1 MKGFPFFKPLLPAL
15 VLLGVGC
22 GGDSTDDRTPAGDQ
36 LALSSV
42 TIGGQSGLSDFDDVS
57 PDAEI
62 VLDFTAALD
71 AATVEANI
79 YLLDAGGAKV
89 DASDVYDGAKRV
101 TLKPS
106 AGLNAYASYRL
117 IVDSGLKSAAG
128 EAILTGKVI
137 RIRTGLD
144 TSDKFPQISDE
155 ELLTK
160 VQQQTFRYFWEGAEP
175 TSGMARERTSSG
187 ATVTTGGTGFGVMAM
202 TVAAERGFVT
212 RSEAC
217 QRVQRIVTFLAER
230 ATPYHGAFSHW
241 IDGQTGQTLPFSA
254 DDNGADLVET
264 GLLFQGLLT
273 ARAYFDGADAAE
285 SKLRAD
291 ITTRLAQEVR
301 AHPGDLHLR
310 SQQLLL
316 QRASIGT
323 VDAFCLH
330 FVQQHF
336 AMLDVPPDFET
347 ADEADL
353 ARIEQET
360 LAATLET
367 AYQDPD
373 FRAFAD
379 LYDRGR
385 TDNTAGDAILDLYHF
400 TRALPHPAAS
410 LAAFAAMWQQDA
422 PPKDTL
428 WGKEL
433 LGIALARAQGAKT
446 LLESGAAIAARDEA
460 ADRAYTAVMQDDAA
474 RVKNLCYYLKESDW
488 DKSLAALDAVL
499 TGWRRAGSVKGG
511 KDANQCA
518 SAASQLRDRAKDQM
532 TSLQKDVLLCT
543 AEEFAADRRRAAP
556 LVAALVRATQAFADS
571 CFAAKC
577 AEKVL
582 DYADYEHLTLDLLLT
597 ESNERTPLCATVS
610 ARYAAVLVDEY
621 QDTNALQDAIYFALA
636 RPEADNLFFV
646 GDIKQSIY
654 RFRLAD
660 PGIFVDKQQRWQ
672 PHPQPAPLPSTLALD
687 ANFRSAP
694 GVIAGINYLFETFFS
709 RGLGGVDYGD
719 GQRLVVGG
727 DKDAAYQGMCE
738 IDVIDGADVDG
749 DAAVIARR
757 IAEMVGQGFP
767 VRGKDGPRPCRYDDF
782 CILLR
787 GRKGFAAYEGA
798 LRTAGIPVF
807 ADSATD
813 LLDEPHIRPFA
824 ALLRVIDNPAQDI
837 PLAAVL
843 LSPMFPYTAD
853 DLVALRR
860 ARPTGSLYGAV
871 LYSEPQRFALFT
883 DALTEYRRLARTL
896 PVDELIEE
904 LLARTGYLAAVG
916 ALPDGPRCREDL
928 LSFTAW
934 AAGAGRAGL
943 PSLIRAMDAAA
954 ANGGLSQSAGGQTRP
969 GCVSIMTV
977 HRSKGLEF
985 PVVFVADT
993 DHKFNQSDAIRPVLT
1008 HSRLGVGV
1016 MLRAPRAAKRFKTL
1030 PYAALAQAI
1039 RTETLS
1045 EEMRVLYVALTRAQD
1060 ALIITVPLKKTAS
1073 SLKLPALCAAAE
1085 ATGPEA
1091 MRSMT
1096 SWAGWILTAA
1106 LLHPDSSA
1114 LWEYTSF
1121 LPHYGL
1127 HRAPLA
1133 IRVLPLPEETEQ
1145 PPAPPAPAADPA
1157 VVEMLKAS
1165 FAWRSPREALEKVPA
1180 KVSVS
1185 AVAHAARP
1193 VALERPAFLQ
1203 KTGMTGA
1210 ERGTA
1215 IHAFMQSV
1223 PFDGPAPDLDAEVRR
1238 QTDLQ
1243 LLDPALADKL
1253 DLDAVR
1259 PFFASAVWRR
1269 IRLAKHILREEP
1281 FITAL
1286 PAAEVTPAAG
1296 QGSAAA
1302 AEVLVQGIAD
1312 LVLVFDEHAEIL
1324 DYKTD
1329 RSRDAQYYIDE
1340 YAAQL
1345 RLYRR
1350 AFAQRLAVPVTK
1362 LTIYSFAIEDEID
1375 VPLG

>member
-1 MKGFPFFKPLLPAL
+1 MPEQPRIKFTDAQAAAITARGGSLL
-15 VLLGVGC
+15 V
-22 GGDSTDDRTPAGDQ
+22 
-36 LALSSV
+36 
-42 TIGGQSGLSDFDDVS
+42 
-57 PDAEI
+57 
-62 VLDFTAALD
+62 
-71 AATVEANI
+71 
-79 YLLDAGGAKV
+79 
-89 DASDVYDGAKRV
+89 
-101 TLKPS
+101 
-106 AGLNAYASYRL
+106 
-117 IVDSGLKSAAG
+117 SAAAG
-128 EAILTGKVI
+128 SGK
-137 RIRTGLD
+137 
-144 TSDKFPQISDE
+144 
-155 ELLTK
+155 
-160 VQQQTFRYFWEGAEP
+160 
-175 TSGMARERTSSG
+175 
-187 ATVTTGGTGFGVMAM
+187 
-202 TVAAERGFVT
+202 T
-212 RSEAC
+212 R
-217 QRVQRIVTFLAER
+217 V
-230 ATPYHGAFSHW
+230 
-241 IDGQTGQTLPFSA
+241 
-254 DDNGADLVET
+254 LVERVV
-264 GLLFQGLLT
+264 GLIT
-273 ARAYFDGADAAE
+273 DPEHPADADSLLIMTFTNAAAA
-285 SKLRAD
+285 KLRAD

-301 AHPGDLHLR
+301 AHPGDRNLR
-310 SQQLLL
+310 RQQLLL

-347 ADEADL
+347 AEEADL

-367 AYQDPD
+367 AYNDPD

-410 LAAFAAMWQQDA
+410 LKAFAEMWQTDA
-422 PPKDTL
+422 PPQDTP
-428 WGKEL
+428 WGQEL

-446 LLESGAAIAARDEA
+446 LLESGAAIAARDEM
-460 ADRAYTAVMQDDAA
+460 ADAAYTAVMQDDAA
-474 RVKNLCYYLKESDW
+474 RVENLCYRLAEKDW
-488 DKSLAALDAVL
+488 EGSLNALELAL
-499 TGWRRAGSVKGG
+499 GGWRRAGAVKGG
-511 KDANQCA
+511 KDGNQAA
-518 SAASQLRDRAKDQM
+518 SAASELRDRAKKQLE
-532 TSLQKDVLLCT
+532 SLRKDALLCT
-543 AEEFAADRRRAAP
+543 GEEFAADRRRAAP
-556 LVAALVRATQAFADS
+556 LVAALVRAAQTFADS

-582 DYADYEHLTLDLLLT
+582 DYADYEHLTLDLLLD
-597 ESNERTPLCATVS
+597 EHNERTPLCRTVS
-610 ARYAAVLVDEY
+610 SHYRAVLVDEY

-660 PGIFVDKQQRWQ
+660 PSIFVGKQQQWK
-672 PHPQPAPLPSTLALD
+672 PHPQPAPAPATLALD

-709 RGLGGVDYGD
+709 KGLGGVDYGD

-727 DKDAAYQGMCE
+727 DKNAAYQGMCE
-738 IDVIDGADVDG
+738 VDVMDGADTE
-749 DAAVIARR
+749 AEAQHIARR
-757 IAEMVGQGFP
+757 IAEMVQSGFA
-767 VRGKDGPRPCRYDDF
+767 VRGKEGVRPCRYDDF

-787 GRKGFAAYEGA
+787 GRKGFPTYEGA

-807 ADSATD
+807 ADSAAD

-843 LSPMFPYTAD
+843 LSPLFPYTAD

-860 ARPTGSLYGAV
+860 ACPQGSLYGAV
-871 LYSEPQRFALFT
+871 LGDAADRFTEFT
-883 DALTEYRRLARTL
+883 AALTEYRRLARTL
-896 PVDELIEE
+896 PVAELLEE

-916 ALPDGPRCREDL
+916 ALPDGARCREDL

-934 AAGAGRAGL
+934 ASGAGRAGL
-943 PSLIRAMDAAA
+943 PALIRAMDAAA
-954 ANGGLSQSAGGQTRP
+954 ANGGLNQSAGGQTRP

-1060 ALIITVPLKKTAS
+1060 ALIITVPLKNTAS
-1073 SLKLPALCAAAE
+1073 SLKTPAVCAAAE

-1091 MRSMT
+1091 MRSMG
-1096 SWAGWILTAA
+1096 SWAGWILTATM
-1106 LLHPDSSA
+1106 LHPDSDA
-1114 LWEYTSF
+1114 LWNYTSF
-1121 LPHYGL
+1121 LPH
-1127 HRAPLA
+1127 HRPTKVALG
-1133 IRVLPLPEETEQ
+1133 IRLLPLPEQTEQ

-1157 VVEMLKAS
+1157 AVARLRAS
-1165 FAWRSPREALEKVPA
+1165 FAWQSPRAALEKVPA

-1185 AVAHAARP
+1185 AVVHAARP

-1203 KTGMTGA
+1203 KSGMTGA

-1223 PFDGPAPDLDAEVRR
+1223 PFDGPAPDLTAEVRR
-1238 QTDLQ
+1238 QTELQ

-1259 PFFASAVWRR
+1259 PFFESAVWRR
-1269 IRLAKHILREEP
+1269 IRLAKQILREEP

-1329 RSRDAQYYIDE
+1329 RSRDAQFYVDE

-1350 AFAQRLAVPVTK
+1350 AFAQRLSVPVTK
-1362 LTIYSFAIEDEID
+1362 LTIYSFALADEID
-1375 VPLG
+1375 IPL

>member
-1 MKGFPFFKPLLPAL
+1 MPEQPKIKFTDAQAAAITARGGSLL
-15 VLLGVGC
+15 V
-22 GGDSTDDRTPAGDQ
+22 
-36 LALSSV
+36 
-42 TIGGQSGLSDFDDVS
+42 
-57 PDAEI
+57 
-62 VLDFTAALD
+62 
-71 AATVEANI
+71 
-79 YLLDAGGAKV
+79 
-89 DASDVYDGAKRV
+89 
-101 TLKPS
+101 
-106 AGLNAYASYRL
+106 
-117 IVDSGLKSAAG
+117 SAAAG
-128 EAILTGKVI
+128 SGK
-137 RIRTGLD
+137 
-144 TSDKFPQISDE
+144 
-155 ELLTK
+155 
-160 VQQQTFRYFWEGAEP
+160 
-175 TSGMARERTSSG
+175 
-187 ATVTTGGTGFGVMAM
+187 
-202 TVAAERGFVT
+202 T
-212 RSEAC
+212 R
-217 QRVQRIVTFLAER
+217 V
-230 ATPYHGAFSHW
+230 
-241 IDGQTGQTLPFSA
+241 
-254 DDNGADLVET
+254 LVERVV
-264 GLLFQGLLT
+264 GLIT
-273 ARAYFDGADAAE
+273 DPEHPADADSLLIMTFTNAAAA
-285 SKLRAD
+285 KLRAD

-301 AHPGDLHLR
+301 AHPGDRNLR
-310 SQQLLL
+310 RQQLLL

-347 ADEADL
+347 AEEADL

-367 AYQDPD
+367 AYNDPD

-410 LAAFAAMWQQDA
+410 LKAFAEMWQTDA
-422 PPKDTL
+422 PPQDTP
-428 WGKEL
+428 WGQEL
-433 LGIALARAQGAKT
+433 LGIALARTQGAKT
-446 LLESGAAIAARDEA
+446 LLESGAAIAARDEK
-460 ADRAYTAVMQDDAA
+460 ADAAYTAVMQDDAA
-474 RVKNLCYYLKESDW
+474 RVENLCYRLAEKDW
-488 DKSLAALDAVL
+488 EGSLNALELAL
-499 TGWRRAGSVKGG
+499 GGWRRAGAVKGG
-511 KDANQCA
+511 KDSNQAA
-518 SAASQLRDRAKDQM
+518 SAASELRDRAKKQLE
-532 TSLQKDVLLCT
+532 SLRKDALLCT
-543 AEEFAADRRRAAP
+543 GEEFAADRRRAAP
-556 LVAALVRATQAFADS
+556 LVAALVRAAQTFADS

-582 DYADYEHLTLDLLLT
+582 DYADYEHLTLDLLLD
-597 ESNERTPLCATVS
+597 EHNERTPLCRTVS
-610 ARYAAVLVDEY
+610 SRYRAVLVDEY

-660 PGIFVDKQQRWQ
+660 PSIFVGKQQQWKS
-672 PHPQPAPLPSTLALD
+672 HPQPAPAPATLALD

-709 RGLGGVDYGD
+709 KGLGGVDYGD

-727 DKDAAYQGMCE
+727 DKNAAYQGMCE
-738 IDVIDGADVDG
+738 VDVMDGADTE
-749 DAAVIARR
+749 AEAQHIARR
-757 IAEMVGQGFP
+757 IAEMVQSGFA
-767 VRGKDGPRPCRYDDF
+767 VRGKEGVRPCRYDDF

-787 GRKGFAAYEGA
+787 GRKGFPTYEGA

-807 ADSATD
+807 ADSAAD

-843 LSPMFPYTAD
+843 LSPLFPYTAD

-860 ARPTGSLYGAV
+860 ACPQGSLYGAV
-871 LYSEPQRFALFT
+871 LGDAADRFAEFT
-883 DALTEYRRLARTL
+883 AALTEYRRLARTL
-896 PVDELIEE
+896 PVAELLEE

-916 ALPDGPRCREDL
+916 ALPDGARCREDL

-934 AAGAGRAGL
+934 ASGAGRAGL
-943 PSLIRAMDAAA
+943 PALIRAMDAAA
-954 ANGGLSQSAGGQTRP
+954 ANGGLNQSAGGQTRP

-985 PVVFVADT
+985 PVIFVADT

-1060 ALIITVPLKKTAS
+1060 ALIITVPLKNTAS
-1073 SLKLPALCAAAE
+1073 SLKTPAVCAAAE

-1091 MRSMT
+1091 MRSMG
-1096 SWAGWILTAA
+1096 SWAGWILTATM
-1106 LLHPDSSA
+1106 LHPDSDA
-1114 LWEYTSF
+1114 LWNYTSF
-1121 LPHYGL
+1121 LPHYRPTKVALG
-1127 HRAPLA
+1127 
-1133 IRVLPLPEETEQ
+1133 IRLLPLPEQTEQ

-1157 VVEMLKAS
+1157 AVARLRAS
-1165 FAWRSPREALEKVPA
+1165 FAWQSPRAALEKVPA

-1185 AVAHAARP
+1185 AVVHAARP

-1203 KTGMTGA
+1203 KSGMTGA

-1223 PFDGPAPDLDAEVRR
+1223 PFDGPAPDLTAEVRR
-1238 QTDLQ
+1238 QTELQ

-1259 PFFASAVWRR
+1259 PFFESAVWRR
-1269 IRLAKHILREEP
+1269 IRLAKQILREEP

-1286 PAAEVTPAAG
+1286 PAAEITPAAG

-1329 RSRDAQYYIDE
+1329 RSRDAQFYVDE

-1350 AFAQRLAVPVTK
+1350 AFAQRLSVPVTK
-1362 LTIYSFAIEDEID
+1362 LTIYSFALADEID
-1375 VPLG
+1375 IPL

>member
-1 MKGFPFFKPLLPAL
+1 MPEQPKIKFTDAQAAAITARGGSLL
-15 VLLGVGC
+15 V
-22 GGDSTDDRTPAGDQ
+22 
-36 LALSSV
+36 
-42 TIGGQSGLSDFDDVS
+42 
-57 PDAEI
+57 
-62 VLDFTAALD
+62 
-71 AATVEANI
+71 
-79 YLLDAGGAKV
+79 
-89 DASDVYDGAKRV
+89 
-101 TLKPS
+101 
-106 AGLNAYASYRL
+106 
-117 IVDSGLKSAAG
+117 SAAAG
-128 EAILTGKVI
+128 SGK
-137 RIRTGLD
+137 
-144 TSDKFPQISDE
+144 
-155 ELLTK
+155 
-160 VQQQTFRYFWEGAEP
+160 
-175 TSGMARERTSSG
+175 
-187 ATVTTGGTGFGVMAM
+187 
-202 TVAAERGFVT
+202 T
-212 RSEAC
+212 R
-217 QRVQRIVTFLAER
+217 V
-230 ATPYHGAFSHW
+230 
-241 IDGQTGQTLPFSA
+241 
-254 DDNGADLVET
+254 LVERVV
-264 GLLFQGLLT
+264 GLIT
-273 ARAYFDGADAAE
+273 DPEHPADADSLLIMTFTNAAAA
-285 SKLRAD
+285 KLRAD

-301 AHPGDLHLR
+301 AHPGDRNLCR
-310 SQQLLL
+310 QQLLL

-347 ADEADL
+347 AEEADL

-367 AYQDPD
+367 AYNDPD

-410 LAAFAAMWQQDA
+410 LKAFAEMWQTDA
-422 PPKDTL
+422 PPQDTP
-428 WGKEL
+428 WGQEL
-433 LGIALARAQGAKT
+433 LGIALSRAQGAKT
-446 LLESGAAIAARDEA
+446 LLESGAAIAARDEK
-460 ADRAYTAVMQDDAA
+460 ADAAYTAVMQDDAA
-474 RVKNLCYYLKESDW
+474 RVENLCYRLAEKDW
-488 DKSLAALDAVL
+488 EGSLNALELAL
-499 TGWRRAGSVKGG
+499 GGWRRAGAVKGG
-511 KDANQCA
+511 KDSNQAA
-518 SAASQLRDRAKDQM
+518 SAASELRDRAKKQLE
-532 TSLQKDVLLCT
+532 SLRKDALLCT
-543 AEEFAADRRRAAP
+543 GEEFAADRRRAAP
-556 LVAALVRATQAFADS
+556 LVAALVRAAQTFADS

-582 DYADYEHLTLDLLLT
+582 DYADYEHLTLDLLLD
-597 ESNERTPLCATVS
+597 EHNERTPLCRTVS
-610 ARYAAVLVDEY
+610 SHYRAVLVDEY

-660 PGIFVDKQQRWQ
+660 PSIFVGKQQQWK
-672 PHPQPAPLPSTLALD
+672 PHPQPAPAPATLALD

-709 RGLGGVDYGD
+709 KGLGGVDYGD

-727 DKDAAYQGMCE
+727 DKNAAYQGMCE
-738 IDVIDGADVDG
+738 VDVMDGADTE
-749 DAAVIARR
+749 AEAQHIARR
-757 IAEMVGQGFP
+757 IAEMVQSGFA
-767 VRGKDGPRPCRYDDF
+767 VRGKEGVRPCRYDDF

-787 GRKGFAAYEGA
+787 GRKGFPTYEGA

-807 ADSATD
+807 ADSAAD

-843 LSPMFPYTAD
+843 LSPLFPYTAD

-860 ARPTGSLYGAV
+860 ACPQGSLYGAV
-871 LYSEPQRFALFT
+871 LGDAADRFAEFT
-883 DALTEYRRLARTL
+883 AALAEYRRLARTL
-896 PVDELIEE
+896 PVAELLEE

-916 ALPDGPRCREDL
+916 ALPDGARCREDL

-934 AAGAGRAGL
+934 ASGAGRAGL
-943 PSLIRAMDAAA
+943 PALIRAMDAAA
-954 ANGGLSQSAGGQTRP
+954 ANGGLNQSAGGQTRP

-1060 ALIITVPLKKTAS
+1060 ALIITVPLKNTAS
-1073 SLKLPALCAAAE
+1073 SLKTPAVCAAAE

-1091 MRSMT
+1091 MRSMG
-1096 SWAGWILTAA
+1096 SWAGWILTATM
-1106 LLHPDSSA
+1106 LHPDSDA
-1114 LWEYTSF
+1114 LWNYTSF
-1121 LPHYGL
+1121 LPH
-1127 HRAPLA
+1127 HRPTKVALG
-1133 IRVLPLPEETEQ
+1133 IRLLPLPEQTEQ

-1157 VVEMLKAS
+1157 AVARLRAS
-1165 FAWRSPREALEKVPA
+1165 FAWQSPRAALEKVPA

-1185 AVAHAARP
+1185 AVVHAARP

-1203 KTGMTGA
+1203 KSGMTGA

-1223 PFDGPAPDLDAEVRR
+1223 PFDGPAPDLTAEVRR
-1238 QTDLQ
+1238 QTELQ

-1259 PFFASAVWRR
+1259 PFFESAVWRR
-1269 IRLAKHILREEP
+1269 IRLAKQILREEP

-1329 RSRDAQYYIDE
+1329 RSRDAQFYVDE

-1350 AFAQRLAVPVTK
+1350 AFAQRLSVPVTK
-1362 LTIYSFAIEDEID
+1362 LTIYSFALADEID
-1375 VPLG
+1375 IPL

>member
-1 MKGFPFFKPLLPAL
+1 MPEQPKIKFTDAQAAAITARGGSLL
-15 VLLGVGC
+15 V
-22 GGDSTDDRTPAGDQ
+22 
-36 LALSSV
+36 
-42 TIGGQSGLSDFDDVS
+42 
-57 PDAEI
+57 
-62 VLDFTAALD
+62 
-71 AATVEANI
+71 
-79 YLLDAGGAKV
+79 
-89 DASDVYDGAKRV
+89 
-101 TLKPS
+101 
-106 AGLNAYASYRL
+106 
-117 IVDSGLKSAAG
+117 SAAAG
-128 EAILTGKVI
+128 SGK
-137 RIRTGLD
+137 
-144 TSDKFPQISDE
+144 
-155 ELLTK
+155 
-160 VQQQTFRYFWEGAEP
+160 
-175 TSGMARERTSSG
+175 
-187 ATVTTGGTGFGVMAM
+187 
-202 TVAAERGFVT
+202 T
-212 RSEAC
+212 R
-217 QRVQRIVTFLAER
+217 V
-230 ATPYHGAFSHW
+230 
-241 IDGQTGQTLPFSA
+241 
-254 DDNGADLVET
+254 LVERVV
-264 GLLFQGLLT
+264 GLIT
-273 ARAYFDGADAAE
+273 DPEHPADADSLLIMTFTNAAAA
-285 SKLRAD
+285 KLRAD

-301 AHPGDLHLR
+301 AHPGDRNLR
-310 SQQLLL
+310 RQQLLL

-347 ADEADL
+347 AEEADL

-367 AYQDPD
+367 AYNDPD

-410 LAAFAAMWQQDA
+410 LKAFAEMWQTDA
-422 PPKDTL
+422 PPQDTP
-428 WGKEL
+428 WGQEL

-446 LLESGAAIAARDEA
+446 LLESGAAIAARDEK
-460 ADRAYTAVMQDDAA
+460 ADAAYTAVMQDDAA
-474 RVKNLCYYLKESDW
+474 RVENLCYRLAEKDW
-488 DKSLAALDAVL
+488 EGSLNALELAL
-499 TGWRRAGSVKGG
+499 GGWRRAGAVKGG
-511 KDANQCA
+511 KDGNQAA
-518 SAASQLRDRAKDQM
+518 SAASELRDRAKKQLE
-532 TSLQKDVLLCT
+532 SLRKDALLCT
-543 AEEFAADRRRAAP
+543 GEEFAADRRRAAP
-556 LVAALVRATQAFADS
+556 LVAALVRAAQTFADS

-582 DYADYEHLTLDLLLT
+582 DYADYEHLTLDLLLD
-597 ESNERTPLCATVS
+597 EHNERTPLCRTVS
-610 ARYAAVLVDEY
+610 SHYRAVLVDEY

-660 PGIFVDKQQRWQ
+660 PSIFVGKQQQWK
-672 PHPQPAPLPSTLALD
+672 PHPQPAPAPATLALD

-709 RGLGGVDYGD
+709 KGLGGVDYGD

-727 DKDAAYQGMCE
+727 DKNAAYQGMCE
-738 IDVIDGADVDG
+738 VDVMDGADTE
-749 DAAVIARR
+749 AEAQHIARR
-757 IAEMVGQGFP
+757 IAEMVQSGFA
-767 VRGKDGPRPCRYDDF
+767 VRGKEGVRPCRYDDF

-787 GRKGFAAYEGA
+787 GRKGFPTYEGA

-807 ADSATD
+807 ADSAAD

-843 LSPMFPYTAD
+843 LSPLFPYTAD

-860 ARPTGSLYGAV
+860 ACPQGSLYGAV
-871 LYSEPQRFALFT
+871 LGDAADRFAEFT
-883 DALTEYRRLARTL
+883 AALAEYRRLARTL
-896 PVDELIEE
+896 PVAELLEE

-916 ALPDGPRCREDL
+916 ALPDGARCREDL

-934 AAGAGRAGL
+934 ASGAGRAGL
-943 PSLIRAMDAAA
+943 PALIRAMDAAA
-954 ANGGLSQSAGGQTRP
+954 ANGGLNQSAGGQTRP

-1060 ALIITVPLKKTAS
+1060 ALIITVPLKNTAS
-1073 SLKLPALCAAAE
+1073 SLKTPAVCAAAE

-1091 MRSMT
+1091 MRSMG
-1096 SWAGWILTAA
+1096 SWAGWILTATM
-1106 LLHPDSSA
+1106 LHPDSDA
-1114 LWEYTSF
+1114 LWNYTSF
-1121 LPHYGL
+1121 LPH
-1127 HRAPLA
+1127 HRPTKVALG
-1133 IRVLPLPEETEQ
+1133 IRLLPLPEQTEQ

-1157 VVEMLKAS
+1157 AVARLRAS
-1165 FAWRSPREALEKVPA
+1165 FAWQSPRAALEKVPA

-1185 AVAHAARP
+1185 AVVHAARP

-1203 KTGMTGA
+1203 KSGMTGA

-1223 PFDGPAPDLDAEVRR
+1223 PFDGPAPDLTAEVRR
-1238 QTDLQ
+1238 QTELQ

-1259 PFFASAVWRR
+1259 PFFESAVWRR
-1269 IRLAKHILREEP
+1269 IRLAKQILREEP

-1329 RSRDAQYYIDE
+1329 RSRDAQFYVDE

-1350 AFAQRLAVPVTK
+1350 AFAQRLSVPVTK
-1362 LTIYSFAIEDEID
+1362 LTIYSFALADEID
-1375 VPLG
+1375 IPL

>member
-1 MKGFPFFKPLLPAL
+1 MPEQPKIKFTDAQAAAITARGGSLL
-15 VLLGVGC
+15 V
-22 GGDSTDDRTPAGDQ
+22 
-36 LALSSV
+36 
-42 TIGGQSGLSDFDDVS
+42 
-57 PDAEI
+57 
-62 VLDFTAALD
+62 
-71 AATVEANI
+71 
-79 YLLDAGGAKV
+79 
-89 DASDVYDGAKRV
+89 
-101 TLKPS
+101 
-106 AGLNAYASYRL
+106 
-117 IVDSGLKSAAG
+117 SAAAG
-128 EAILTGKVI
+128 SGK
-137 RIRTGLD
+137 
-144 TSDKFPQISDE
+144 
-155 ELLTK
+155 
-160 VQQQTFRYFWEGAEP
+160 
-175 TSGMARERTSSG
+175 
-187 ATVTTGGTGFGVMAM
+187 
-202 TVAAERGFVT
+202 T
-212 RSEAC
+212 R
-217 QRVQRIVTFLAER
+217 V
-230 ATPYHGAFSHW
+230 
-241 IDGQTGQTLPFSA
+241 
-254 DDNGADLVET
+254 LVERVV
-264 GLLFQGLLT
+264 GLIT
-273 ARAYFDGADAAE
+273 DPEHPADADSLLIMTFTNAAAA
-285 SKLRAD
+285 KLRAD

-301 AHPGDLHLR
+301 THPGDRNLR
-310 SQQLLL
+310 RQQLLL

-347 ADEADL
+347 AEEADL

-367 AYQDPD
+367 AYNDPD

-410 LAAFAAMWQQDA
+410 LKAFAEMWQTDA
-422 PPKDTL
+422 PPQDTP
-428 WGKEL
+428 WGQEL

-446 LLESGAAIAARDEA
+446 LLESGAAIAARDEK
-460 ADRAYTAVMQDDAA
+460 ADAAYTAVMQDDAA
-474 RVKNLCYYLKESDW
+474 RVENLCYRLAEKDW
-488 DKSLAALDAVL
+488 EGSLNALELAL
-499 TGWRRAGSVKGG
+499 GGWRRAGAVKGG
-511 KDANQCA
+511 KDSNQAA
-518 SAASQLRDRAKDQM
+518 SAASELRDRAKKQLE
-532 TSLQKDVLLCT
+532 SLRKDALLCT
-543 AEEFAADRRRAAP
+543 GEEFAADRRRAAP
-556 LVAALVRATQAFADS
+556 LVAALVRAAQTFADS

-582 DYADYEHLTLDLLLT
+582 DYADYEHLTLDLLLD
-597 ESNERTPLCATVS
+597 EHNERTPLCRTVS
-610 ARYAAVLVDEY
+610 GRYRAVLVDEY

-660 PGIFVDKQQRWQ
+660 PSIFVGKQQQWK
-672 PHPQPAPLPSTLALD
+672 PHPQPAPAPATLALD

-709 RGLGGVDYGD
+709 KGLGGVDYGD

-727 DKDAAYQGMCE
+727 DKNAAYQGMCE
-738 IDVIDGADVDG
+738 VDVMDGADTE
-749 DAAVIARR
+749 AEAQHIARR
-757 IAEMVGQGFP
+757 IAEMMQSGFA
-767 VRGKDGPRPCRYDDF
+767 VRGKEGVRPCRYDDF

-787 GRKGFAAYEGA
+787 GRKGFPTYEGA

-807 ADSATD
+807 ADSAAD

-843 LSPMFPYTAD
+843 LSPLFPYTAD

-860 ARPTGSLYGAV
+860 ACPQGSLYGAV
-871 LYSEPQRFALFT
+871 LGDAADRFAEFIA
-883 DALTEYRRLARTL
+883 ALTEYRRLARTL
-896 PVDELIEE
+896 PVAELLEE

-916 ALPDGPRCREDL
+916 ALPDGARCREDL

-934 AAGAGRAGL
+934 ASGTGRAGL
-943 PSLIRAMDAAA
+943 PALIRAMDAAA
-954 ANGGLSQSAGGQTRP
+954 ANGGLNQSAGGQTRP

-1039 RTETLS
+1039 RTETMS

-1060 ALIITVPLKKTAS
+1060 ALIITVPLKNTAS
-1073 SLKLPALCAAAE
+1073 SLKTPAVCAAAE

-1091 MRSMT
+1091 MRSMS
-1096 SWAGWILTAA
+1096 SWAGWILTATM
-1106 LLHPDSSA
+1106 LHPDSDA
-1114 LWEYTSF
+1114 LWNYTSF
-1121 LPHYGL
+1121 LPH
-1127 HRAPLA
+1127 HRPTKVALG
-1133 IRVLPLPEETEQ
+1133 IRLLPLPEQTEQ

-1157 VVEMLKAS
+1157 AVARLRAS
-1165 FAWRSPREALEKVPA
+1165 FAWQSPRAALEKVPA

-1185 AVAHAARP
+1185 AVVHAARP
-1193 VALERPAFLQ
+1193 IALERPAFLQ
-1203 KTGMTGA
+1203 KSDMTGA

-1223 PFDGPAPDLDAEVRR
+1223 PFDGPAPDLTAEVRR
-1238 QTDLQ
+1238 QTELQ

-1259 PFFASAVWRR
+1259 PFFESAVWRR
-1269 IRLAKHILREEP
+1269 IRLAKQILREEP

-1286 PAAEVTPAAG
+1286 PAAEITPAAG

-1329 RSRDAQYYIDE
+1329 RSRDAQFYVDE

-1350 AFAQRLAVPVTK
+1350 AFAQRLSVPVTK
-1362 LTIYSFAIEDEID
+1362 LTIYSFALVDEID
-1375 VPLG
+1375 IPL

>member
-1 MKGFPFFKPLLPAL
+1 MPEQPKIKFTDAQAAAITARGGSLL
-15 VLLGVGC
+15 V
-22 GGDSTDDRTPAGDQ
+22 
-36 LALSSV
+36 
-42 TIGGQSGLSDFDDVS
+42 
-57 PDAEI
+57 
-62 VLDFTAALD
+62 
-71 AATVEANI
+71 
-79 YLLDAGGAKV
+79 
-89 DASDVYDGAKRV
+89 
-101 TLKPS
+101 
-106 AGLNAYASYRL
+106 
-117 IVDSGLKSAAG
+117 SAAAG
-128 EAILTGKVI
+128 SGK
-137 RIRTGLD
+137 
-144 TSDKFPQISDE
+144 
-155 ELLTK
+155 
-160 VQQQTFRYFWEGAEP
+160 
-175 TSGMARERTSSG
+175 
-187 ATVTTGGTGFGVMAM
+187 
-202 TVAAERGFVT
+202 T
-212 RSEAC
+212 R
-217 QRVQRIVTFLAER
+217 V
-230 ATPYHGAFSHW
+230 
-241 IDGQTGQTLPFSA
+241 
-254 DDNGADLVET
+254 LVERVV
-264 GLLFQGLLT
+264 GLIT
-273 ARAYFDGADAAE
+273 DPEHPADADSLLIMTFTNAAAA
-285 SKLRAD
+285 KLRAD

-301 AHPGDLHLR
+301 AHPGDRNLCR
-310 SQQLLL
+310 QQLLL

-347 ADEADL
+347 AEEADL

-367 AYQDPD
+367 AYNDPD

-410 LAAFAAMWQQDA
+410 LKAFAEMWQTDA
-422 PPKDTL
+422 PPQDTP
-428 WGKEL
+428 WGQEL

-446 LLESGAAIAARDEA
+446 LLESGAAIAARDEM
-460 ADRAYTAVMQDDAA
+460 ADAAYTAVMQDDAA
-474 RVKNLCYYLKESDW
+474 RVENLCYRLAEKDW
-488 DKSLAALDAVL
+488 EGSLNALELAL
-499 TGWRRAGSVKGG
+499 GGWRRAGAVKGG
-511 KDANQCA
+511 KDSNQAA
-518 SAASQLRDRAKDQM
+518 SAASELRDRAKKQLE
-532 TSLQKDVLLCT
+532 SLRKDALLCT
-543 AEEFAADRRRAAP
+543 GEEFAADRRRAAP
-556 LVAALVRATQAFADS
+556 LVAALVRAAQTFADS

-582 DYADYEHLTLDLLLT
+582 DYADYEHLTLDLLLD
-597 ESNERTPLCATVS
+597 EHNERTPLCRTVS
-610 ARYAAVLVDEY
+610 SRYRAVLVDEY

-660 PGIFVDKQQRWQ
+660 PSIFVGKQQQWK
-672 PHPQPAPLPSTLALD
+672 PHPQPAPAPATLALD

-709 RGLGGVDYGD
+709 KGLGGVDYGD

-727 DKDAAYQGMCE
+727 DKNAAYQGMCE
-738 IDVIDGADVDG
+738 VDVMDGADTE
-749 DAAVIARR
+749 AEAQHIARR
-757 IAEMVGQGFP
+757 IAEMVQSGFA
-767 VRGKDGPRPCRYDDF
+767 VRGKEGVRPCRYDDF

-787 GRKGFAAYEGA
+787 GRKGFPTYEGA

-807 ADSATD
+807 ADSAAD

-843 LSPMFPYTAD
+843 LSPLFPYTAD

-860 ARPTGSLYGAV
+860 ACPQGSLYGAV
-871 LYSEPQRFALFT
+871 LGDAADRFAEFT
-883 DALTEYRRLARTL
+883 AALTEYRRLARTL
-896 PVDELIEE
+896 PVAELLEE

-916 ALPDGPRCREDL
+916 ALPDGARCREDL

-934 AAGAGRAGL
+934 ASGTGRAGL
-943 PSLIRAMDAAA
+943 PALIRAMDAAA
-954 ANGGLSQSAGGQTRP
+954 ANGGLNQSAGGQTRP

-1060 ALIITVPLKKTAS
+1060 ALIITVPLKNTAS
-1073 SLKLPALCAAAE
+1073 SLKTPAVCAAAE

-1091 MRSMT
+1091 MRSMG
-1096 SWAGWILTAA
+1096 SWAGWILTATM
-1106 LLHPDSSA
+1106 LHPDSDA
-1114 LWEYTSF
+1114 LWNYTSF
-1121 LPHYGL
+1121 LPH
-1127 HRAPLA
+1127 HRPTKVALG
-1133 IRVLPLPEETEQ
+1133 IRLLPLPEQTEQ

-1157 VVEMLKAS
+1157 AVARLRAS
-1165 FAWRSPREALEKVPA
+1165 FAWQSPRAALEKVPA

-1185 AVAHAARP
+1185 AVVHAARP

-1203 KTGMTGA
+1203 KSGMTGA

-1223 PFDGPAPDLDAEVRR
+1223 PFDGPAPDLTAEVRR
-1238 QTDLQ
+1238 QTELQ

-1259 PFFASAVWRR
+1259 PFFESAVWRR
-1269 IRLAKHILREEP
+1269 IRLAKQILREEP

-1286 PAAEVTPAAG
+1286 PAAEITPAAG

-1329 RSRDAQYYIDE
+1329 RSRDAQFYVDE

-1350 AFAQRLAVPVTK
+1350 AFAQRLSVPVTK
-1362 LTIYSFAIEDEID
+1362 LTIYSFALADEID
-1375 VPLG
+1375 IPL

>member
-1 MKGFPFFKPLLPAL
+1 MPEQPKIQF
-15 VLLGVGC
+15 
-22 GGDSTDDRTPAGDQ
+22 TPAQ
-36 LALSSV
+36 AAA
-42 TIGGQSGLSDFDDVS
+42 IKARGGS
-57 PDAEI
+57 
-62 VLDFTAALD
+62 
-71 AATVEANI
+71 
-79 YLLDAGGAKV
+79 LLV
-89 DASDVYDGAKRV
+89 
-101 TLKPS
+101 
-106 AGLNAYASYRL
+106 
-117 IVDSGLKSAAG
+117 SAAAG
-128 EAILTGKVI
+128 SGK
-137 RIRTGLD
+137 
-144 TSDKFPQISDE
+144 
-155 ELLTK
+155 
-160 VQQQTFRYFWEGAEP
+160 
-175 TSGMARERTSSG
+175 
-187 ATVTTGGTGFGVMAM
+187 
-202 TVAAERGFVT
+202 T
-212 RSEAC
+212 R
-217 QRVQRIVTFLAER
+217 V
-230 ATPYHGAFSHW
+230 
-241 IDGQTGQTLPFSA
+241 
-254 DDNGADLVET
+254 LVERVV
-264 GLLFQGLLT
+264 GLIT
-273 ARAYFDGADAAE
+273 DPEHPADADSLLIMTFTNAAAA
-285 SKLRAD
+285 KLRAD
-291 ITTRLAQEVR
+291 ITARLAQEVR
-301 AHPGDLHLR
+301 AHPGNTNLR
-310 SQQLLL
+310 RQQLLL

-336 AMLDVPPDFET
+336 AMLDVPPDFTT
-347 ADEADL
+347 AEEADL

-367 AYQDPD
+367 AYQDAD

-385 TDNTAGDAILDLYHF
+385 TDSTAGDAVLDLYHF

-410 LAAFAAMWQQDA
+410 LTAFAEMWQQEA
-422 PPKDTL
+422 PPQQTE
-428 WGKEL
+428 WGREL
-433 LGIALARAQGAKT
+433 LGIALARAQGVKA
-446 LLESGAAIAARDEA
+446 LLDSGAAIAARDEK
-460 ADRAYTAVMQDDAA
+460 ADAAYTAVMLDDAA
-474 RVKNLCYYLKESDW
+474 RVENLCYHLEQGDW
-488 DKSLAALDAVL
+488 DKCLSALELALS
-499 TGWRRAGSVKGG
+499 GWRAAGRIKGG
-511 KDANQCA
+511 KDANQ
-518 SAASQLRDRAKDQM
+518 SAAAASELRDRAKKQLE
-532 TSLQKDVLLCT
+532 SLRRDALLCT
-543 AEEFAADRRRAAP
+543 AEEFAADRCRAAP
-556 LVAALVRATQAFADS
+556 LVAALVRVTQTFADN

-582 DYADYEHLTLDLLLT
+582 DYADYEHLTLDLLVN
-597 ESNERTPLCATVS
+597 EHNERTPLCRTVS
-610 ARYAAVLVDEY
+610 SRYTAVLVDEY
-621 QDTNALQDAIYFALA
+621 QDTNALQDAIYFALT

-660 PGIFVDKQQRWQ
+660 PGIFVGKQQKWK
-672 PHPQPAPLPSTLALD
+672 PHPQPAPSPATLALD

-694 GVIAGINYLFETFFS
+694 GVIAGINYLFEVFFTQ
-709 RGLGGVDYGD
+709 GLGGVPYGD

-727 DKDAAYQGMCE
+727 DKSAAYQGLCE
-738 IDVIDGADVDG
+738 IDVIDGADTAG
-749 DAAVIARR
+749 DAAVIAGR
-757 IAEMVGQGFP
+757 IAEMVKTGFA
-767 VRGKDGPRPCRYDDF
+767 VRGKEGVRPCRYEDF

-787 GRKGFAAYEGA
+787 GRKGFADYEGA

-807 ADSATD
+807 ADSAAD

-860 ARPTGSLYGAV
+860 ARPNGSLYGAV
-871 LYSEPQRFALFT
+871 LGGEQVRFAPFIE
-883 DALTEYRRLARTL
+883 ALAEYRRLARTL
-896 PVDELIEE
+896 PVEELLGE

-916 ALPDGPRCREDL
+916 ALPDGLRCREDL

-934 AAGAGRAGL
+934 AAGTGRAGL
-943 PSLIRAMDAAA
+943 PALIRAMDAAA
-954 ANGGLSQSAGGQTRP
+954 HNGGLNQSAGGQTRP

-993 DHKFNQSDAIRPVLT
+993 AHQFNQSDAVRPVLT

-1060 ALIITVPLKKTAS
+1060 ALIITVPLKRTDSA
-1073 SLKLPALCAAAE
+1073 LKLPALCAAAE
-1085 ATGPEA
+1085 ATGPES
-1091 MRSMT
+1091 MRGMG
-1096 SWAGWILTAA
+1096 SWAGWLLTAA
-1106 LLHPDSSA
+1106 MLHPGSDA
-1114 LWEYTSF
+1114 LWARTNF
-1121 LPHYGL
+1121 LPH
-1127 HRAPLA
+1127 HRKTGVPLD
-1133 IRVLPLPEETEQ
+1133 IRLLPLPDQTGQ
-1145 PPAPPAPAADPA
+1145 PPTPPAAAADPA
-1157 VVEMLKAS
+1157 LVAQLQAS
-1165 FAWRSPREALEKVPA
+1165 FAWQSPRAALEKVPA

-1203 KTGMTGA
+1203 KSGMTGA

-1223 PFDGPAPDLDAEVRR
+1223 PFDGPAPDLAAEVQR
-1238 QTDLQ
+1238 QTGLQ
-1243 LLDPALADKL
+1243 LLDAALADKL

-1259 PFFASAVWRR
+1259 PFFDSAVWRR
-1269 IRLAKHILREEP
+1269 IRLARRILREEP

-1286 PAAEVTPAAG
+1286 PAADITPAAQ
-1296 QGSAAA
+1296 QGSAAG

-1350 AFAQRLAVPVTK
+1350 AFAQRLSVPVTK
-1362 LTIYSFAIEDEID
+1362 LTIYSFAIGDEID
-1375 VPLG
+1375 VPLA

>member
-1 MKGFPFFKPLLPAL
+1 MPESAKIQF
-15 VLLGVGC
+15 
-22 GGDSTDDRTPAGDQ
+22 TPAQ
-36 LALSSV
+36 SAAI
-42 TIGGQSGLSDFDDVS
+42 TARGGSLLVSAAAGSGKTR
-57 PDAEI
+57 
-62 VLDFTAALD
+62 VLVERVVGLITDPIHP
-71 AATVEANI
+71 VEADS
-79 YLLDAGGAKV
+79 LLIM
-89 DASDVYDGAKRV
+89 
-101 TLKPS
+101 TFT
-106 AGLNAYASYRL
+106 NA
-117 IVDSGLKSAAG
+117 AA
-128 EAILTGKVI
+128 A
-137 RIRTGLD
+137 
-144 TSDKFPQISDE
+144 
-155 ELLTK
+155 
-160 VQQQTFRYFWEGAEP
+160 
-175 TSGMARERTSSG
+175 
-187 ATVTTGGTGFGVMAM
+187 
-202 TVAAERGFVT
+202 
-212 RSEAC
+212 
-217 QRVQRIVTFLAER
+217 
-230 ATPYHGAFSHW
+230 
-241 IDGQTGQTLPFSA
+241 
-254 DDNGADLVET
+254 
-264 GLLFQGLLT
+264 
-273 ARAYFDGADAAE
+273 
-285 SKLRAD
+285 KLRAD
-291 ITTRLAQEVR
+291 ITTRLAEEVR
-301 AHPGDLHLR
+301 AHPGDMRLR
-310 SQQLLL
+310 RQQLLL
-316 QRASIGT
+316 QRAAIGT

-336 AMLDVPPDFET
+336 AALDVPPDFTT
-347 ADEADL
+347 AEEAEL

-360 LAATLET
+360 LSAVLES
-367 AYQDPD
+367 AYTDAD

-385 TDNTAGDAILDLYHF
+385 TDNTAGNAVLELYHF
-400 TRALPHPAAS
+400 SRALPHPAEV
-410 LAAFAAMWQQDA
+410 LQQFAAMWQQDA
-422 PPKDTL
+422 PPQDTP
-428 WGKEL
+428 WGQNL
-433 LGIALARAQGAKT
+433 LAISLQRAQGARA
-446 LLESGAAIAARDEA
+446 LLQAAARTAAKDEA
-460 ADRAYTAVMQDDAA
+460 ADFAYTAVLQEDAD
-474 RVKNLCYYLKESDW
+474 RVTWLCQVLEKGDW
-488 DKSLAALDAVL
+488 DRSVAALGEFDTA
-499 TGWRRAGSVKGG
+499 WRRAGRIKGG
-511 KDANQCA
+511 KDGNPCA
-518 SAASQLRDRAKDQM
+518 FAASELRARAKKQIE
-532 TSLQKDVLLCT
+532 SLRTDFLLCT
-543 AEEFAADRRRAAP
+543 GEEYAADRRRAAP
-556 LVAALVRATQAFADS
+556 LVDALVRVTQQFADA

-577 AEKVL
+577 EEKLL
-582 DYADYEHLTLDLLLT
+582 DYADFEHLTLDLLLT
-597 ESNERTPLCATVS
+597 PDNQRTPLCRTVS
-610 ARYAAVLVDEY
+610 SHYSAVLVDEY

-636 RPEADNLFFV
+636 RSEGDNLFFV

-654 RFRLAD
+654 RFRQAD
-660 PGIFVDKQQRWQ
+660 PQVFVDKQQRWQ
-672 PHPQPAPLPSTLALD
+672 PYPQPAPQPASLALD

-694 GVIAGINYLFETFFS
+694 GVIAGINYLFEVFFS
-709 RGLGGVDYGD
+709 QGLGGVAYGD
-719 GQRLVVGG
+719 GQRLVVGSKTTDYRG
-727 DKDAAYQGMCE
+727 FCE
-738 IDVIDGADVDG
+738 VDVIDGAGAEG
-749 DAAVIARR
+749 DAAAIAAR
-757 IAEMVGQGFP
+757 IREMMAEGFVVRDKTGQ
-767 VRGKDGPRPCRYDDF
+767 RPCRYDDF

-787 GRKGFAAYEGA
+787 GRGDFAVYEAA

-807 ADSATD
+807 ADTAAD

-853 DLVALRR
+853 DLVTLRG
-860 ARPTGSLYGAV
+860 ACPEGSLYGAV
-871 LYSEPQRFALFT
+871 LYGGQPRFAPFLETLAEF
-883 DALTEYRRLARTL
+883 RRLARTL
-896 PVDELIEE
+896 PVDALLEE

-916 ALPDGPRCREDL
+916 ALPEGARCREDL
-928 LSFTAW
+928 QSFCAW
-934 AAGAGRAGL
+934 AASAGRTGL
-943 PSLIRAMDAAA
+943 PGVIRAMDAARQ
-954 ANGGLSQSAGGQTRP
+954 NGGLTQNTGGQTRP

-985 PVVFVADT
+985 PVVFVANT
-993 DHKFNQSDAIRPVLT
+993 SHQFNQSDAIRPVLT

-1016 MLRAPRAAKRFKTL
+1016 MLRAGSTAKRYKTL

-1060 ALIITVPLKKTAS
+1060 ALIITIPLKKAAS
-1073 SLKLPALCAAAE
+1073 SLKTPALCAHAE

-1091 MRSMT
+1091 MQGMS
-1096 SWAGWILTAA
+1096 SWAGWLLTAV
-1106 LLHPDSSA
+1106 LLHPSSDA
-1114 LWEYTSF
+1114 LWAYTGL
-1121 LPHYGL
+1121 LPHYL
-1127 HRAPLA
+1127 PTRIPLTIKVLPAPEATPAPEPAPAPAPDEALLDTLRQSFAWCNPRAPLQK
-1133 IRVLPLPEETEQ
+1133 I
-1145 PPAPPAPAADPA
+1145 
-1157 VVEMLKAS
+1157 
-1165 FAWRSPREALEKVPA
+1165 PA

-1269 IRLAKHILREEP
+1269 IRLAKQILREEP

>member
-1 MKGFPFFKPLLPAL
+1 MPEQPKIKFTDAQAAAITARGGSLL
-15 VLLGVGC
+15 V
-22 GGDSTDDRTPAGDQ
+22 
-36 LALSSV
+36 
-42 TIGGQSGLSDFDDVS
+42 
-57 PDAEI
+57 
-62 VLDFTAALD
+62 
-71 AATVEANI
+71 
-79 YLLDAGGAKV
+79 
-89 DASDVYDGAKRV
+89 
-101 TLKPS
+101 
-106 AGLNAYASYRL
+106 
-117 IVDSGLKSAAG
+117 SAAAG
-128 EAILTGKVI
+128 SGK
-137 RIRTGLD
+137 
-144 TSDKFPQISDE
+144 
-155 ELLTK
+155 
-160 VQQQTFRYFWEGAEP
+160 
-175 TSGMARERTSSG
+175 
-187 ATVTTGGTGFGVMAM
+187 
-202 TVAAERGFVT
+202 T
-212 RSEAC
+212 R
-217 QRVQRIVTFLAER
+217 V
-230 ATPYHGAFSHW
+230 
-241 IDGQTGQTLPFSA
+241 
-254 DDNGADLVET
+254 LVERVV
-264 GLLFQGLLT
+264 GLIT
-273 ARAYFDGADAAE
+273 DPEHPADADSLLIMTFTNAAAA
-285 SKLRAD
+285 KLRAD

-301 AHPGDLHLR
+301 AHPGDRNLR
-310 SQQLLL
+310 RQQLLL

-347 ADEADL
+347 AEEADL

-367 AYQDPD
+367 AYNDPD

-410 LAAFAAMWQQDA
+410 LKAFAEMWQTDA
-422 PPKDTL
+422 PPQDTP
-428 WGKEL
+428 WGQEL

-446 LLESGAAIAARDEA
+446 LLESGAAIAARDEK
-460 ADRAYTAVMQDDAA
+460 ADAAYTAVMQDDAA
-474 RVKNLCYYLKESDW
+474 RVENLCYRLAEKDW
-488 DKSLAALDAVL
+488 EGSLNALELAL
-499 TGWRRAGSVKGG
+499 GGWRRAGAVKGG
-511 KDANQCA
+511 KDSNQAA
-518 SAASQLRDRAKDQM
+518 SAASELRDRAKKQLE
-532 TSLQKDVLLCT
+532 SLRKDALLCT
-543 AEEFAADRRRAAP
+543 GEEFAADRRRAAP
-556 LVAALVRATQAFADS
+556 LVAALVRAAQTFADS

-582 DYADYEHLTLDLLLT
+582 DYADYEHLTLDLLLD
-597 ESNERTPLCATVS
+597 EHNERTPLCRTVS
-610 ARYAAVLVDEY
+610 SRYRAVLVDEY

-660 PGIFVDKQQRWQ
+660 PSIFVGKQQQWK
-672 PHPQPAPLPSTLALD
+672 PHPQPAPAPATLALD

-709 RGLGGVDYGD
+709 KGLGGVDYGD

-727 DKDAAYQGMCE
+727 DKNAAYQGMCE
-738 IDVIDGADVDG
+738 VDVMDGADTE
-749 DAAVIARR
+749 AEAQHIARR
-757 IAEMVGQGFP
+757 IAEMVQSGFA
-767 VRGKDGPRPCRYDDF
+767 VRGKEGVRPCRYDDF

-787 GRKGFAAYEGA
+787 GRKGFPTYEGA

-807 ADSATD
+807 ADSAAD

-843 LSPMFPYTAD
+843 LSPLFPYTAD

-860 ARPTGSLYGAV
+860 ACPQGSLYGAV
-871 LYSEPQRFALFT
+871 LGDAADRFAEFIA
-883 DALTEYRRLARTL
+883 ALTEYRRLARTL
-896 PVDELIEE
+896 PVAELLEE

-916 ALPDGPRCREDL
+916 ALPDGARCREDL

-934 AAGAGRAGL
+934 ASGAGRAGL
-943 PSLIRAMDAAA
+943 PALIRAMDAAA
-954 ANGGLSQSAGGQTRP
+954 ANGGLNQSAGGQTRP

-1060 ALIITVPLKKTAS
+1060 ALIITVPLKNTAS
-1073 SLKLPALCAAAE
+1073 SLKTPAVCAAAE

-1091 MRSMT
+1091 MRSMG
-1096 SWAGWILTAA
+1096 SWAGWILTATM
-1106 LLHPDSSA
+1106 LHPDSDA
-1114 LWEYTSF
+1114 LWNYTSF
-1121 LPHYGL
+1121 LPH
-1127 HRAPLA
+1127 HRPTKVALG
-1133 IRVLPLPEETEQ
+1133 IRLLPLPEQTEQ

-1157 VVEMLKAS
+1157 AVARLRAS
-1165 FAWRSPREALEKVPA
+1165 FAWRSPRAALEKVPA

-1185 AVAHAARP
+1185 AVVHAARP

-1203 KTGMTGA
+1203 KSGMTGA

-1223 PFDGPAPDLDAEVRR
+1223 PFDGPAPDLTAEVRR
-1238 QTDLQ
+1238 QTELQ

-1259 PFFASAVWRR
+1259 PFFESAVWRR
-1269 IRLAKHILREEP
+1269 IRLAKQILREEP

-1286 PAAEVTPAAG
+1286 PAAEITPAAG

-1329 RSRDAQYYIDE
+1329 RSRDAQFYVDE

-1350 AFAQRLAVPVTK
+1350 AFAQRLSVPVTK
-1362 LTIYSFAIEDEID
+1362 LTIYSFALADEID
-1375 VPLG
+1375 IPL

>member
-1 MKGFPFFKPLLPAL
+1 MPEQPKIKFTDAQAAAITARGGSLL
-15 VLLGVGC
+15 
-22 GGDSTDDRTPAGDQ
+22 
-36 LALSSV
+36 
-42 TIGGQSGLSDFDDVS
+42 I
-57 PDAEI
+57 
-62 VLDFTAALD
+62 
-71 AATVEANI
+71 
-79 YLLDAGGAKV
+79 
-89 DASDVYDGAKRV
+89 
-101 TLKPS
+101 
-106 AGLNAYASYRL
+106 
-117 IVDSGLKSAAG
+117 SAAAG
-128 EAILTGKVI
+128 SGK
-137 RIRTGLD
+137 
-144 TSDKFPQISDE
+144 
-155 ELLTK
+155 
-160 VQQQTFRYFWEGAEP
+160 
-175 TSGMARERTSSG
+175 
-187 ATVTTGGTGFGVMAM
+187 
-202 TVAAERGFVT
+202 T
-212 RSEAC
+212 R
-217 QRVQRIVTFLAER
+217 V
-230 ATPYHGAFSHW
+230 
-241 IDGQTGQTLPFSA
+241 
-254 DDNGADLVET
+254 LVERVV
-264 GLLFQGLLT
+264 GLIT
-273 ARAYFDGADAAE
+273 DPEHPADADSLLIMTFTNAAAA
-285 SKLRAD
+285 KLRAD

-301 AHPGDLHLR
+301 AHPGDRNLR
-310 SQQLLL
+310 RQQLLL

-347 ADEADL
+347 AEEADL

-367 AYQDPD
+367 AYNDPD

-410 LAAFAAMWQQDA
+410 LKAFAEMWQTDA
-422 PPKDTL
+422 PPQDTP
-428 WGKEL
+428 WGQEL

-446 LLESGAAIAARDEA
+446 LLESGAAIAARDEK
-460 ADRAYTAVMQDDAA
+460 ADSAYTAVMQDDAA
-474 RVKNLCYYLKESDW
+474 RVENLCYRLAEKDW
-488 DKSLAALDAVL
+488 EGSLNALELAL
-499 TGWRRAGSVKGG
+499 GGWRRAGAVKGG
-511 KDANQCA
+511 KDSNQAA
-518 SAASQLRDRAKDQM
+518 SAASELRDRAKKQLE
-532 TSLQKDVLLCT
+532 SLRKDALLCT
-543 AEEFAADRRRAAP
+543 GEEFAADRRRAAP
-556 LVAALVRATQAFADS
+556 LVAALVRAAQTFADS

-582 DYADYEHLTLDLLLT
+582 DYADYEHLTLDLLLD
-597 ESNERTPLCATVS
+597 EHNERTPLCRTVS
-610 ARYAAVLVDEY
+610 SRYRAVLVDEY

-660 PGIFVDKQQRWQ
+660 PSIFVGKQQQWK
-672 PHPQPAPLPSTLALD
+672 PHPQPAPAPATLALD

-709 RGLGGVDYGD
+709 KGLGGVDYGD

-727 DKDAAYQGMCE
+727 DKNAAYQGMCE
-738 IDVIDGADVDG
+738 VDVMDGADTE
-749 DAAVIARR
+749 AEAQHIARR
-757 IAEMVGQGFP
+757 IAEMVQSGFA
-767 VRGKDGPRPCRYDDF
+767 VRGKEGVRPCRYDDF

-787 GRKGFAAYEGA
+787 GRKGFPTYEGA

-807 ADSATD
+807 ADSAAD

-843 LSPMFPYTAD
+843 LSPLFPYTAD

-860 ARPTGSLYGAV
+860 ACPQGSLYGAV
-871 LYSEPQRFALFT
+871 LGDAADRFAEFIA
-883 DALTEYRRLARTL
+883 ALTEYRRLARTL
-896 PVDELIEE
+896 PVAELLEE

-916 ALPDGPRCREDL
+916 ALPDGARCREDL

-934 AAGAGRAGL
+934 ASGAGRAGL
-943 PSLIRAMDAAA
+943 PALIRAMDAAA
-954 ANGGLSQSAGGQTRP
+954 ANGGLNQSAGGQTRP

-1060 ALIITVPLKKTAS
+1060 ALIITVPLKNTAS
-1073 SLKLPALCAAAE
+1073 SLKTPAVCAAAE

-1091 MRSMT
+1091 MRSMG
-1096 SWAGWILTAA
+1096 SWAGWILTATM
-1106 LLHPDSSA
+1106 LHPDSDV
-1114 LWEYTSF
+1114 LWNYTSF
-1121 LPHYGL
+1121 LPH
-1127 HRAPLA
+1127 HRPTKVALG
-1133 IRVLPLPEETEQ
+1133 IRLLPLPEQTEQ

-1157 VVEMLKAS
+1157 AVARLRAS
-1165 FAWRSPREALEKVPA
+1165 FAWQSPRAALEKVPA

-1185 AVAHAARP
+1185 AVVHAARP

-1203 KTGMTGA
+1203 KSGMTGA

-1223 PFDGPAPDLDAEVRR
+1223 PFDGPAPDLTAEVRR
-1238 QTDLQ
+1238 QTELQ

-1259 PFFASAVWRR
+1259 PFFESAVWRR
-1269 IRLAKHILREEP
+1269 IRLAKQILREEP

-1286 PAAEVTPAAG
+1286 PAAEITPAAG

-1329 RSRDAQYYIDE
+1329 RSRDAQFYVDE

-1350 AFAQRLAVPVTK
+1350 AFAQRLSVPVTK
-1362 LTIYSFAIEDEID
+1362 LTIYSFALADEID
-1375 VPLG
+1375 IPL

>member
-1 MKGFPFFKPLLPAL
+1 MPEQPKIKFTDAQAAAITARGGSLL
-15 VLLGVGC
+15 V
-22 GGDSTDDRTPAGDQ
+22 
-36 LALSSV
+36 
-42 TIGGQSGLSDFDDVS
+42 
-57 PDAEI
+57 
-62 VLDFTAALD
+62 
-71 AATVEANI
+71 
-79 YLLDAGGAKV
+79 
-89 DASDVYDGAKRV
+89 
-101 TLKPS
+101 
-106 AGLNAYASYRL
+106 
-117 IVDSGLKSAAG
+117 SAAAG
-128 EAILTGKVI
+128 SGK
-137 RIRTGLD
+137 
-144 TSDKFPQISDE
+144 
-155 ELLTK
+155 
-160 VQQQTFRYFWEGAEP
+160 
-175 TSGMARERTSSG
+175 
-187 ATVTTGGTGFGVMAM
+187 
-202 TVAAERGFVT
+202 T
-212 RSEAC
+212 R
-217 QRVQRIVTFLAER
+217 V
-230 ATPYHGAFSHW
+230 
-241 IDGQTGQTLPFSA
+241 
-254 DDNGADLVET
+254 LVERVV
-264 GLLFQGLLT
+264 GLIT
-273 ARAYFDGADAAE
+273 DPEHPADADSLLIMTFTNAAAA
-285 SKLRAD
+285 KLRAD

-301 AHPGDLHLR
+301 AHPGDRNLR
-310 SQQLLL
+310 RQQLLL

-347 ADEADL
+347 AEEADL

-367 AYQDPD
+367 AYNDPD

-410 LAAFAAMWQQDA
+410 LKAFAEMWQTDA
-422 PPKDTL
+422 PPQDTP
-428 WGKEL
+428 WGQEL

-446 LLESGAAIAARDEA
+446 LLESGAAIAARDEK
-460 ADRAYTAVMQDDAA
+460 ADAAYTAVMQDDAA
-474 RVKNLCYYLKESDW
+474 RVENLCYRLAEKDW
-488 DKSLAALDAVL
+488 EGSLNALELAL
-499 TGWRRAGSVKGG
+499 GGWRRAGAVKGG
-511 KDANQCA
+511 KDSNQAA
-518 SAASQLRDRAKDQM
+518 SAASELRDRAKKQLE
-532 TSLQKDVLLCT
+532 SLRKDALLCT
-543 AEEFAADRRRAAP
+543 GEEFAADRRRAAP
-556 LVAALVRATQAFADS
+556 LVAALVRAAQTFADS

-582 DYADYEHLTLDLLLT
+582 DYADYEHLTLDLLLD
-597 ESNERTPLCATVS
+597 EHNERTPLCRTVS
-610 ARYAAVLVDEY
+610 SRYRAVLVDEY

-660 PGIFVDKQQRWQ
+660 PSIFVDKQQQWK
-672 PHPQPAPLPSTLALD
+672 PHPQPAPAPATIALD

-709 RGLGGVDYGD
+709 KGLGGVDYGD
-719 GQRLVVGG
+719 GQRLVVGD
-727 DKDAAYQGMCE
+727 DKNAAYQGMCE
-738 IDVIDGADVDG
+738 VDVMDGADTE
-749 DAAVIARR
+749 AEAQHIARR
-757 IAEMVGQGFP
+757 IAEMVQSGFA
-767 VRGKDGPRPCRYDDF
+767 VRGKEGVRPCRYDDF

-787 GRKGFAAYEGA
+787 GRKGFPTYEGA

-807 ADSATD
+807 ADSAAD

-843 LSPMFPYTAD
+843 LSPLFPYTAD

-860 ARPTGSLYGAV
+860 ACPQGSLYGAV
-871 LYSEPQRFALFT
+871 LGDAADRFAEFT
-883 DALTEYRRLARTL
+883 AALTEYRRLARTL
-896 PVDELIEE
+896 PVAELLEE

-916 ALPDGPRCREDL
+916 ALPDGARCREDL

-934 AAGAGRAGL
+934 ASGAGRAGL
-943 PSLIRAMDAAA
+943 PALIRAMDAAA
-954 ANGGLSQSAGGQTRP
+954 ANGGLNQSAGGQTRP

-1060 ALIITVPLKKTAS
+1060 ALIITVPLKNTAS
-1073 SLKLPALCAAAE
+1073 SLKTPAVCAAAE

-1091 MRSMT
+1091 MRSMG
-1096 SWAGWILTAA
+1096 SWAGWILTATM
-1106 LLHPDSSA
+1106 LHPDSDA
-1114 LWEYTSF
+1114 LWNYTSF
-1121 LPHYGL
+1121 LPH
-1127 HRAPLA
+1127 HRPTKVALG
-1133 IRVLPLPEETEQ
+1133 IRLLPLPEQTEQ
-1145 PPAPPAPAADPA
+1145 PSAPPAPAADPA
-1157 VVEMLKAS
+1157 EVARLRAS
-1165 FAWRSPREALEKVPA
+1165 FAWQSPRAALEKVPA

-1185 AVAHAARP
+1185 AVVHAAQP

-1203 KTGMTGA
+1203 KSGMTGA

-1223 PFDGPAPDLDAEVRR
+1223 PFDGPAPDLAAEVRR
-1238 QTDLQ
+1238 QTELQ
-1243 LLDPALADKL
+1243 LLDPALAGKL

-1259 PFFASAVWRR
+1259 PFFESAVWRR
-1269 IRLAKHILREEP
+1269 IRLAKQILREEP

-1286 PAAEVTPAAG
+1286 PAAEITPAAG

-1329 RSRDAQYYIDE
+1329 RSRDAQFYVDE

-1350 AFAQRLAVPVTK
+1350 AFAQRLSVPVTK
-1362 LTIYSFAIEDEID
+1362 LTIYSFALADEID
-1375 VPLG
+1375 IPL

>member
-1 MKGFPFFKPLLPAL
+1 MPEQPKIKFTDAQAAAITARGGSLL
-15 VLLGVGC
+15 V
-22 GGDSTDDRTPAGDQ
+22 
-36 LALSSV
+36 
-42 TIGGQSGLSDFDDVS
+42 
-57 PDAEI
+57 
-62 VLDFTAALD
+62 
-71 AATVEANI
+71 
-79 YLLDAGGAKV
+79 
-89 DASDVYDGAKRV
+89 
-101 TLKPS
+101 
-106 AGLNAYASYRL
+106 
-117 IVDSGLKSAAG
+117 SAAAG
-128 EAILTGKVI
+128 SGK
-137 RIRTGLD
+137 
-144 TSDKFPQISDE
+144 
-155 ELLTK
+155 
-160 VQQQTFRYFWEGAEP
+160 
-175 TSGMARERTSSG
+175 
-187 ATVTTGGTGFGVMAM
+187 
-202 TVAAERGFVT
+202 T
-212 RSEAC
+212 R
-217 QRVQRIVTFLAER
+217 V
-230 ATPYHGAFSHW
+230 
-241 IDGQTGQTLPFSA
+241 
-254 DDNGADLVET
+254 LVERVV
-264 GLLFQGLLT
+264 GLIT
-273 ARAYFDGADAAE
+273 DPEHPADADSLLIMTFTNAAAA
-285 SKLRAD
+285 KLRAD

-301 AHPGDLHLR
+301 AHPGDRNLR
-310 SQQLLL
+310 RQQLLL

-347 ADEADL
+347 AEEADL

-367 AYQDPD
+367 AYNDPD

-410 LAAFAAMWQQDA
+410 LKAFAEMWQTDA
-422 PPKDTL
+422 PPQDTP
-428 WGKEL
+428 WGQEL

-446 LLESGAAIAARDEA
+446 LLESGAAIAARDEM
-460 ADRAYTAVMQDDAA
+460 ADAAYTAVMQDDAA
-474 RVKNLCYYLKESDW
+474 RVENLCYRLAEKDW
-488 DKSLAALDAVL
+488 EGSLNALELAL
-499 TGWRRAGSVKGG
+499 GGWRRAGAVKGG
-511 KDANQCA
+511 KDGNQAA
-518 SAASQLRDRAKDQM
+518 SAASELRDRAKKQLE
-532 TSLQKDVLLCT
+532 SLRKDALLCT
-543 AEEFAADRRRAAP
+543 GEEFAADRRRAAP
-556 LVAALVRATQAFADS
+556 LVAALVRAAQTFADS

-582 DYADYEHLTLDLLLT
+582 DYADYEHLTLDLLLD
-597 ESNERTPLCATVS
+597 EHNERTPLCRTVS
-610 ARYAAVLVDEY
+610 SHYRAVLVDEY

-660 PGIFVDKQQRWQ
+660 PSIFVGKQQQWK
-672 PHPQPAPLPSTLALD
+672 PHPQPAPAPATLALD

-709 RGLGGVDYGD
+709 KGLGGVDYGD

-727 DKDAAYQGMCE
+727 DKNAAYQGMCE
-738 IDVIDGADVDG
+738 VDVMDGADTE
-749 DAAVIARR
+749 AEAQHIARR
-757 IAEMVGQGFP
+757 IAEMVQSGFA
-767 VRGKDGPRPCRYDDF
+767 VRGREGVRPCRYDDF

-787 GRKGFAAYEGA
+787 GRKGFPTYEGA

-807 ADSATD
+807 ADSAAD

-843 LSPMFPYTAD
+843 LSPLFPYTAD

-860 ARPTGSLYGAV
+860 ACPQGSLYGAV
-871 LYSEPQRFALFT
+871 LGDAADRFAEFT
-883 DALTEYRRLARTL
+883 AALAEYRRLARTL
-896 PVDELIEE
+896 PVAELLEE

-916 ALPDGPRCREDL
+916 ALPDGARCREDL

-934 AAGAGRAGL
+934 ASGAGRAGL
-943 PSLIRAMDAAA
+943 PALIRAMDAAA
-954 ANGGLSQSAGGQTRP
+954 ANGGLNQSAGGQTRP

-1060 ALIITVPLKKTAS
+1060 ALIITVPLKNTAS
-1073 SLKLPALCAAAE
+1073 SLKTPAVCAAAE

-1091 MRSMT
+1091 MRSMG
-1096 SWAGWILTAA
+1096 SWAGWILTATM
-1106 LLHPDSSA
+1106 LHPDSDA
-1114 LWEYTSF
+1114 LWNYTSF
-1121 LPHYGL
+1121 LPH
-1127 HRAPLA
+1127 HRPTKVALG
-1133 IRVLPLPEETEQ
+1133 IRLLPLPEQTEQ

-1157 VVEMLKAS
+1157 AVARLRAS
-1165 FAWRSPREALEKVPA
+1165 FAWQSPRAALEKVPA

-1185 AVAHAARP
+1185 AVVHAARP

-1203 KTGMTGA
+1203 KSGMTGA

-1223 PFDGPAPDLDAEVRR
+1223 PFDGPAPDLTAEVRR
-1238 QTDLQ
+1238 QTELQ

-1259 PFFASAVWRR
+1259 PFFESAVWRR
-1269 IRLAKHILREEP
+1269 IRLAKQILREEP

-1329 RSRDAQYYIDE
+1329 RSRDAQFYVDE

-1350 AFAQRLAVPVTK
+1350 AFAQRLSVPVTK
-1362 LTIYSFAIEDEID
+1362 LTIYSFALADEID
-1375 VPLG
+1375 IPL

>member
-1 MKGFPFFKPLLPAL
+1 MPEQPKIKFTDAQAAAITARGGSLL
-15 VLLGVGC
+15 V
-22 GGDSTDDRTPAGDQ
+22 
-36 LALSSV
+36 
-42 TIGGQSGLSDFDDVS
+42 
-57 PDAEI
+57 
-62 VLDFTAALD
+62 
-71 AATVEANI
+71 
-79 YLLDAGGAKV
+79 
-89 DASDVYDGAKRV
+89 
-101 TLKPS
+101 
-106 AGLNAYASYRL
+106 
-117 IVDSGLKSAAG
+117 SAAAG
-128 EAILTGKVI
+128 SGK
-137 RIRTGLD
+137 
-144 TSDKFPQISDE
+144 
-155 ELLTK
+155 
-160 VQQQTFRYFWEGAEP
+160 
-175 TSGMARERTSSG
+175 
-187 ATVTTGGTGFGVMAM
+187 
-202 TVAAERGFVT
+202 T
-212 RSEAC
+212 R
-217 QRVQRIVTFLAER
+217 V
-230 ATPYHGAFSHW
+230 
-241 IDGQTGQTLPFSA
+241 
-254 DDNGADLVET
+254 LVERVV
-264 GLLFQGLLT
+264 GLIT
-273 ARAYFDGADAAE
+273 DPEHPADADSLLIMTFTNAAAA
-285 SKLRAD
+285 KLRAD

-301 AHPGDLHLR
+301 AHPGDRNLR
-310 SQQLLL
+310 RQQLLL

-347 ADEADL
+347 AEEADL

-367 AYQDPD
+367 AYNDPD

-410 LAAFAAMWQQDA
+410 LKAFAEMWQTDA
-422 PPKDTL
+422 PPQDTP
-428 WGKEL
+428 WGQEL

-446 LLESGAAIAARDEA
+446 LLESGAAIAARDEK
-460 ADRAYTAVMQDDAA
+460 ADSAYTAVMQDDAA
-474 RVKNLCYYLKESDW
+474 RVENLCYRLAEKDW
-488 DKSLAALDAVL
+488 EGSLNALELAL
-499 TGWRRAGSVKGG
+499 GGWRRAGAVKGG
-511 KDANQCA
+511 KDSNQAA
-518 SAASQLRDRAKDQM
+518 SAASELRDRAKKQLE
-532 TSLQKDVLLCT
+532 SLRKDALLCT
-543 AEEFAADRRRAAP
+543 GEEFAADRRRAAP
-556 LVAALVRATQAFADS
+556 LVAALVRAAQTFADS

-582 DYADYEHLTLDLLLT
+582 DYADYEHLTLDLLLD
-597 ESNERTPLCATVS
+597 EHNERTPLCRTVS
-610 ARYAAVLVDEY
+610 SRYRAVLVDEY

-660 PGIFVDKQQRWQ
+660 PSIFVGKQQQWK
-672 PHPQPAPLPSTLALD
+672 PHPQPAPAPATLALD

-709 RGLGGVDYGD
+709 KGLGGVDYGD

-727 DKDAAYQGMCE
+727 DKNAAYQGMCE
-738 IDVIDGADVDG
+738 VDVMDGADTE
-749 DAAVIARR
+749 AEAQHIARR
-757 IAEMVGQGFP
+757 IAEMVQSGFA
-767 VRGKDGPRPCRYDDF
+767 VRGKEGVRPCRYDDF

-787 GRKGFAAYEGA
+787 GRKGFPTYEGA

-807 ADSATD
+807 ADSAAD

-843 LSPMFPYTAD
+843 LSPLFPYTAD

-860 ARPTGSLYGAV
+860 ACPQGSLYGAV
-871 LYSEPQRFALFT
+871 LGDAADRFAEFIA
-883 DALTEYRRLARTL
+883 ALTEYRRLARTL
-896 PVDELIEE
+896 PVAELLEE

-916 ALPDGPRCREDL
+916 ALPDGARCREDL

-934 AAGAGRAGL
+934 ASGAGRAGL
-943 PSLIRAMDAAA
+943 PALIRAMDAAA
-954 ANGGLSQSAGGQTRP
+954 ANGGLNQSAGGQTRP

-1060 ALIITVPLKKTAS
+1060 ALIITVPLKNTAS
-1073 SLKLPALCAAAE
+1073 SLKTPAVCAAAE

-1091 MRSMT
+1091 MRSMG
-1096 SWAGWILTAA
+1096 SWAGWILTATM
-1106 LLHPDSSA
+1106 LHPDSDA
-1114 LWEYTSF
+1114 LWNYTSF
-1121 LPHYGL
+1121 LPH
-1127 HRAPLA
+1127 HRPTKVALG
-1133 IRVLPLPEETEQ
+1133 IRLLPLPEQTEQ

-1157 VVEMLKAS
+1157 AVARLRAS
-1165 FAWRSPREALEKVPA
+1165 FAWQSPRAALEKVPA

-1185 AVAHAARP
+1185 AVVHAARP

-1203 KTGMTGA
+1203 KSGMTGA

-1223 PFDGPAPDLDAEVRR
+1223 PFDGPAPDLTAEVRR
-1238 QTDLQ
+1238 QTELQ

-1259 PFFASAVWRR
+1259 PFFESAVWRR
-1269 IRLAKHILREEP
+1269 IRLAKQILREEP

-1286 PAAEVTPAAG
+1286 PAAEITPAAG

-1329 RSRDAQYYIDE
+1329 RSRDAQFYVDE

-1350 AFAQRLAVPVTK
+1350 AFAQRLSVPVTK
-1362 LTIYSFAIEDEID
+1362 LTIYSFALADEID
-1375 VPLG
+1375 IPL